1 MCGGMDVSSVCIL
14 LGELC
19 NAPNETTR
27 MTEKPGVRFEEAER
41 KKGVILTSIAV
52 SCAALGWLTRGSPT
66 VVGAIALLA
75 TYFMTGDRYQWI
87 YIWKKTH
94 NRDLQ
99 GLRVLLH
106 TIFWIWLWE
115 KQGKTVVSRWTE
127 VAKMNANKKAFVMD
141 DRAITFREGDELSNR
156 ISWYFKRQGF
166 KPGEVIALFM
176 ETQPEYVF
184 IWIGLAKIRVTTALI
199 NTNLK
204 GAQLIHCLRIAGC
217 KAVVFGD
224 EMSAAIK
231 EIQPE
236 IPDMPFFQFNSPDRE
251 NAPVLHDTAPL
262 AAELKEMSSEPVVDA
277 GQSKPRDTVLYI
289 YTSGTTGFPKA
300 AVITNIRFML
310 IPLGV
315 QRSAGLTSK
324 DVIYDPLPLH
334 HTAGGV
340 LGAGLTVISG
350 CTVVLRKKFSASNYW
365 SDAAKYGC
373 TAAQYIG
380 EICRYLLAVPP
391 GPNDRAHKVNV
402 IFGNGLRPQIWPE
415 FVERFGVKRVME
427 FYGATEG
434 NSNLV
439 NLDSK
444 VGAIGFLS
452 RIFSTI
458 YPLTLVKCDEIT
470 GEILRDSN
478 GKCITCGPHEP
489 GLLLGKIDK
498 KKAILTFSGY
508 ADKTA
513 SEKKMVRNVRS
524 EGDCYFNT
532 GDVLVMDHYG
542 YFYFKDR
549 TGDTF
554 RWRGEN
560 VSTAEVEGV
569 ISTLIGLKDAVVYG
583 VKIPNVEGKA
593 GMAAIADPDKTVDLV
608 ALAKGLRSS
617 LPIFAR
623 PLFIRIMPESPLTA
637 TFKLKKRELME
648 QGFAVNIHS
657 DPQYFLDQK
666 TGEYVP
672 LTQKLYDD
680 IIQGAIRL

>member
-1 MCGGMDVSSVCIL
+1 
-14 LGELC
+14 
-19 NAPNETTR
+19 
-27 MTEKPGVRFEEAER
+27 MTEKTGVRFEEAEK

-52 SCAALGWLTRGSPT
+52 SCAALGWLTRGCPT
-66 VVGAIALLA
+66 VMGAVALLG
-75 TYFMTGDRYQWI
+75 TYFLTGDRYQWI
-87 YIWKKTH
+87 YIWKQTH
-94 NRDLQ
+94 YRDFL
-99 GLRVLLH
+99 GLRVLLY
-106 TIFWIWLWE
+106 TIFRIWMWE
-115 KQGKTVVSRWTE
+115 RQGKTVVTRWAD
-127 VAKMNANKKAFVMD
+127 VARMSPNKKAFVMD
-141 DRAITFREGDELSNR
+141 NRALTFREGDEFSNR
-156 ISWYFKRQGF
+156 ISWYFKRAGY
-166 KPGEVIALFM
+166 KPGEVIALLM

-184 IWIGLAKIRVTTALI
+184 LWLGLAKIRVTTALI

-204 GAQLIHCLRIAGC
+204 GSQLIHCLRIAGC
-217 KAVVFGD
+217 KAVIFGD
-224 EMSAAIK
+224 EMSESVK
-231 EIQPE
+231 EIQSE
-236 IPDMPFFQFNSPDRE
+236 IPDIPLFQYNSPDRE
-251 NAPVLHDTAPL
+251 KAPFVQGTAHL
-262 AAELKEMSSEPVVDA
+262 SVELKEMSTEPVIETEQA
-277 GQSKPRDTVLYI
+277 KPRDTLLYI

-300 AVITNIRFML
+300 AIITNIRYLL

-315 QRSAGLTSK
+315 QSSAQLTPS

-340 LGAGLTVISG
+340 LGAGLAIVSG

-373 TAAQYIG
+373 TATQYIG

-402 IFGNGLRPQIWPE
+402 IFGNGLRPQIWEE
-415 FVERFGVKRVME
+415 FVKRFGIKRVME

-478 GKCITCGPHEP
+478 GRCITCGPHEP
-489 GLLLGKIDK
+489 GLLLGKIDA
-498 KKAILTFSGY
+498 KKAILTFAGY

-513 SEKKMVRNVRS
+513 SEKKMVRNVRN

-569 ISTLIGLKDAVVYG
+569 ISSLVGLKDAVVYG
-583 VKIPNVEGKA
+583 VKVPNTEGKA
-593 GMAAIADPDKTVDLV
+593 GMAAIADPERTLDL
-608 ALAKGLRSS
+608 ATLAKGLRSS
-617 LPIFAR
+617 LPVFAR
-623 PLFIRIMPESPLTA
+623 PLFIRILPESPLTA
-637 TFKLKKRELME
+637 TFKLKKKELME
-648 QGFAVNIHS
+648 QGFDVEIVS
-657 DPQYFLDQK
+657 DPMYFMDQK

-672 LTQKLYDD
+672 LTQKLFDD
-680 IIQGAIRL
+680 IMQGLVRL

>member
-1 MCGGMDVSSVCIL
+1 
-14 LGELC
+14 
-19 NAPNETTR
+19 
-27 MTEKPGVRFEEAER
+27 MTEKTGVRFEEAE
-41 KKGVILTSIAV
+41 KCKGVILTSIAAT
-52 SCAALGWLTRGSPT
+52 CAALGWLTRGSPT
-66 VVGAIALLA
+66 TMGVVALLG
-75 TYFMTGDRYQWI
+75 TYFMTGDRYQWL
-87 YIWKKTH
+87 YIWKKTCY
-94 NRDLQ
+94 RDFL
-99 GLRVLLH
+99 GLRVLLK
-106 TIFWIWLWE
+106 TIFTITKWE
-115 KQGKTVVSRWTE
+115 RQGKTVVQRWAE
-127 VAKMNANKKAFVMD
+127 VVRMNPDKKAFVMEQ
-141 DRAITFREGDELSNR
+141 RALTFREGDKFSNQ
-156 ISWYFKRQGF
+156 ISWYFKRQGY

-184 IWIGLAKIRVTTALI
+184 LWLGLAKIRVITALI
-199 NTNLK
+199 NTNLR
-204 GAQLIHCLRIAGC
+204 GGQLIHCIRVAGC

-224 EMSAAIK
+224 EMKDAIK
-231 EIQPE
+231 EIQQE
-236 IPDMPFFQFNSPDRE
+236 IPDIPLFQYNSPDRE
-251 NAPVLHDTAPL
+251 LVPILQDTVPL
-262 AAELKEMSSEPVVDA
+262 TVEVSDMSTDPVVDCGEA
-277 GQSKPRDTVLYI
+277 KPRDTLMYI

-300 AVITNIRFML
+300 AIITNIRYLL

-315 QRSAGLTSK
+315 QNSAQLKTS
-324 DVIYDPLPLH
+324 DVLYDPLPLH

-340 LGAGLTVISG
+340 LGAGLGVVIG

-373 TAAQYIG
+373 TATQYIG

-391 GPNDRAHKVNV
+391 GPNDRAHKVKVV
-402 IFGNGLRPQIWPE
+402 IGNGMRPQIWPE
-415 FVERFGVKRVME
+415 FVERFGIKRVME

-452 RIFSTI
+452 RIFATI
-458 YPLTLVKCDEIT
+458 YPLSLVRCDEIT
-470 GEILRDSN
+470 GEILRDAN
-478 GKCITCGPHEP
+478 GRCIICGPHEP

-513 SEKKMVRNVRS
+513 SEKKMVRNVRA

-569 ISTLIGLKDAVVYG
+569 ISTLVGLKDAVVYG
-583 VKIPNVEGKA
+583 VKIPNTEGRA
-593 GMAAIADPDKTVDLV
+593 GMAAIADPEKSLDFTS
-608 ALAKGLRSS
+608 LAKGLQSK
-617 LPIFAR
+617 LPVFAR
-623 PLFIRIMPESPLTA
+623 PLFVRILPESPLTA
-637 TFKLKKRELME
+637 TFKLKKKDLME
-648 QGFAVNIHS
+648 QGFDVGIIS
-657 DPQYFLDQK
+657 DPLYFLDQK

-680 IIQGAIRL
+680 LMQGFVRL

>member
-1 MCGGMDVSSVCIL
+1 
-14 LGELC
+14 
-19 NAPNETTR
+19 
-27 MTEKPGVRFEEAER
+27 MTEKTGVRFEEAEK

-66 VVGAIALLA
+66 VMGAVALLG
-75 TYFMTGDRYQWI
+75 TYFLTGDRYQWI
-87 YIWKKTH
+87 YIWKQTH
-94 NRDLQ
+94 YRDFL
-99 GLRVLLH
+99 GLRVLLY
-106 TIFWIWLWE
+106 TIFRIWMWE
-115 KQGKTVVSRWTE
+115 RQGKTVVTRWAD
-127 VAKMNANKKAFVMD
+127 VARMSPNKKAFVMD
-141 DRAITFREGDELSNR
+141 NRALTFRE
-156 ISWYFKRQGF
+156 
-166 KPGEVIALFM
+166 PGEVVALLM

-184 IWIGLAKIRVTTALI
+184 LWLGLAKIRVTTALI

-204 GAQLIHCLRIAGC
+204 GSQLIHCLRIAGC
-217 KAVVFGD
+217 KAVIFGD
-224 EMSAAIK
+224 EMSESVK
-231 EIQPE
+231 EIQSE
-236 IPDMPFFQFNSPDRE
+236 IPDIPLFQYNSPDRE
-251 NAPVLHDTAPL
+251 NAPFVQGVTHLST
-262 AAELKEMSSEPVVDA
+262 ELKEMSTEPVIEKEQA
-277 GQSKPRDTVLYI
+277 KPRDTLLYI

-300 AVITNIRFML
+300 AIITNIRYLL

-315 QRSAGLTSK
+315 QSSAQLTPS

-340 LGAGLTVISG
+340 LGAGLSIVSG
-350 CTVVLRKKFSASNYW
+350 CTVA
-365 SDAAKYGC
+365 
-373 TAAQYIG
+373 TQYIG

-402 IFGNGLRPQIWPE
+402 IFGNGLRPQIWEE
-415 FVERFGVKRVME
+415 FVKRFGIKRVME

-478 GKCITCGPHEP
+478 GRCITCGPHEP
-489 GLLLGKIDK
+489 GLLLGKIDA
-498 KKAILTFSGY
+498 KKAILTFAGY

-569 ISTLIGLKDAVVYG
+569 ISSLVGLKDAVVYG
-583 VKIPNVEGKA
+583 VKVPNTEGKA
-593 GMAAIADPDKTVDLV
+593 GMAAIADPERTLDLA

-617 LPIFAR
+617 LPVFAR
-623 PLFIRIMPESPLTA
+623 PLFVRILPESPLTA
-637 TFKLKKRELME
+637 TFKLKKKELME
-648 QGFAVNIHS
+648 QGFDVEIIS
-657 DPQYFLDQK
+657 DPIYFMDQK

-672 LTQKLYDD
+672 LTQKLFDD
-680 IIQGAIRL
+680 IMQGLVRL

>member
-1 MCGGMDVSSVCIL
+1 
-14 LGELC
+14 
-19 NAPNETTR
+19 
-27 MTEKPGVRFEEAER
+27 MTGKTGVRFEEAEKR
-41 KKGVILTSIAV
+41 KGVLLTSIAV
-52 SCAALGWLTRGSPT
+52 SGAALGWLTRGSPT
-66 VVGAIALLA
+66 LMGAVALLT

-94 NRDLQ
+94 YRDFL
-99 GLRVLLH
+99 GLRVLLY
-106 TIFWIWLWE
+106 TIFRIWLWE
-115 KQGKTVVSRWTE
+115 RQGKTVVARWSD
-127 VAKMNANKKAFVMD
+127 VAKMNPDKKAFIMD
-141 DRAITFREGDELSNR
+141 DRALTFREGDEFSNR
-156 ISWYFKRQGF
+156 ISWYFKRQGY

-184 IWIGLAKIRVTTALI
+184 LWLGLAKIRVTTALI
-199 NTNLK
+199 NTNLR

-224 EMSAAIK
+224 EMTAAIK
-231 EIQPE
+231 EIQHE
-236 IPDMPFFQFNSPDRE
+236 IPDIPLFQYNSPDRPSS
-251 NAPVLHDTAPL
+251 PVLQDTAPL
-262 AAELKEMSSEPVVDA
+262 AAELREMSHEPVVDC
-277 GQSKPRDTVLYI
+277 GQAKPRDTLLYI

-300 AVITNIRFML
+300 AIITNIRYLL

-315 QRSAGLTSK
+315 QRAAQLSTA
-324 DVIYDPLPLH
+324 DIVYDPLPLH

-340 LGAGLTVISG
+340 LGAGLAVVSG

-373 TAAQYIG
+373 TATQYIG

-402 IFGNGLRPQIWPE
+402 IIGNGLRPQIWPE
-415 FVERFGVKRVME
+415 FVQRFGIKRVLE

-470 GEILRDSN
+470 GEILRDGN
-478 GKCITCGPHEP
+478 GRCITCGPHEP
-489 GLLLGKIDK
+489 GLLLGKIDA
-498 KKAILTFSGY
+498 KKAILTFAGY

-513 SEKKMVRNVRS
+513 SEKKMVRNVRA

-583 VKIPNVEGKA
+583 VKIPHVEGKA
-593 GMAAIADPDKTVDLV
+593 GMAAIADPEKTLDLTS
-608 ALAKGLRSS
+608 LAKGLRSS
-617 LPIFAR
+617 LPAYAR
-623 PLFIRIMPESPLTA
+623 PLFIRILPESPLTA
-637 TFKLKKRELME
+637 TFKLKKKELME
-648 QGFAVNIHS
+648 EGFNLENIKE
-657 DPQYFLDQK
+657 PMYFLDQK

-680 IIQGAIRL
+680 IMQDVVRL

>member
-1 MCGGMDVSSVCIL
+1 MS
-14 LGELC
+14 
-19 NAPNETTR
+19 
-27 MTEKPGVRFEEAER
+27 EKTGVRFEEAER

-66 VVGAIALLA
+66 MMGAIALFA

-87 YIWKKTH
+87 YIFKKTH
-94 NRDLQ
+94 YRDFM
-99 GLRVLLH
+99 GLRVLLY
-106 TIFWIWLWE
+106 TIFRIWLWE
-115 KQGKTVVSRWTE
+115 RQGKTVVSRWNE
-127 VAKMNANKKAFVMD
+127 VAKANADKKAFVMD
-141 DRAITFREGDELSNR
+141 NRALTFREGDELSNR

-166 KPGEVIALFM
+166 KPGEVIAVFM

-184 IWIGLAKIRVTTALI
+184 IWLGLAKIRVVAALI
-199 NTNLK
+199 NNNLK
-204 GAQLIHCLRIAGC
+204 GAQLIHCLRCAGC
-217 KAVVFGD
+217 KALIFGD
-224 EMSAAIK
+224 EMSEVIK
-231 EIQPE
+231 EIQHE
-236 IPDMPFFQFNSPDRE
+236 IPDIPLFQFNTPDRE
-251 NAPVLHDTAPL
+251 IAPVLQDTAPL
-262 AAELKEMSSEPVVDA
+262 AAELKEMSSDPVVDA
-277 GQSKPRDTVLYI
+277 GRATPRDTVLYI

-300 AVITNIRFML
+300 AVITNIRYML

-315 QRSAGLTSK
+315 QRAAQLTSA
-324 DVIYDPLPLH
+324 DVVYDPLPLH

-340 LGAGLTVISG
+340 LGAGLAIISG
-350 CTVVLRKKFSASNYW
+350 LTVVLRKKFSATNYW
-365 SDAAKYGC
+365 ADAAKHGC

-391 GPNDRAHKVNV
+391 GPNDRAHKVKV
-402 IFGNGLRPQIWPE
+402 VFGNGLRPQIWE
-415 FVERFGVKRVME
+415 EYVQRFGVKRVLE

-452 RIFSTI
+452 RMFATI

-470 GEILRDSN
+470 GEILRNSN
-478 GKCITCGPHEP
+478 GRCIQCGPHEP

-498 KKAILTFSGY
+498 RKAILTFSGY
-508 ADKTA
+508 SDKSA
-513 SEKKMVRNVRS
+513 SEKKMVRNVRT

-569 ISTLIGLKDAVVYG
+569 LSTLIGLKDAIVYG
-583 VKIPNVEGKA
+583 VQIPNVEGKA
-593 GMAAIADPDKTVDLV
+593 GMAAIADPNKSVDLV
-608 ALAKGLRSS
+608 SLAKGLKSS
-617 LPIFAR
+617 LPAYAR
-623 PLFIRIMPESPLTA
+623 PLFVRILPEPPLTS
-637 TFKLKKRELME
+637 TFKLKKKELME
-648 QGFAVNIHS
+648 QSFTPSLHP
-657 DPQYFLDQK
+657 DPIYFLDQK
-666 TGEYVP
+666 SGEYVP

-680 IIQGAIRL
+680 IIQGVVRL